1 MWSWSFFYD
10 EMGWKIKTKTAI
22 YLNFRKEIQR
32 NNACLMASS
41 YMDTKLN
48 FSSITYNKRSL
59 PHGLI

>member
-48 FSSITYNKRSL
+48 FLFNYL
-59 PHGLI
+59 Q